1 MTAPSSA
8 SLPAAWGPPPGPAAT
23 TPHDLPDDIDLDT
36 RISLAEQRLIARE
49 QRLRGQVQRFGQ
61 RLQQAAAPRALLL
74 KAGGVALASAAL
86 VWTLRRGGGRH
97 GHPPARRYH
106 PAPAMSGGPPQWLL
120 GLLQMAWP
128 MLPERWRSRIS
139 PATAAT
145 VLGIAAPLIDR
156 LLARRNAANV
166 NDRNDRN
173 DHNDHT
179 EHADTLP
186 TVPQVDLVRFAG
198 TWHEQAR
205 LPAPFE
211 SACQGQPRAIYQ
223 PLGNRLSVRNECRGA
238 DGDLRVVEGVAR
250 VAPGSGS
257 ARLQVSFMPAWLQW
271 LPMVWADLWILHVDE
286 DAPDY
291 RVALV
296 GHPSRKGLWL
306 LSRDPELPVDELQR
320 LVAVASN
327 LGFDTDRLVMAGPAP
342 TLH

>member
-8 SLPAAWGPPPGPAAT
+8 SLPAAWGPPPGPPALA
-23 TPHDLPDDIDLDT
+23 PHDLSDDLDLDT
-36 RISLAEQRLIARE
+36 RISLVEQRLIARE
-49 QRLRGQVQRFGQ
+49 QRLQAQVQRLGQ

-74 KAGGVALASAAL
+74 KAGGVALAGAAL
-86 VWTLRRGGGRH
+86 VWTLRRGGSRH
-97 GHPPARRYH
+97 GHAAARRHH
-106 PAPAMSGGPPQWLL
+106 PAPAMSGGPPQLL
-120 GLLQMAWP
+120 LSLLPMAWP

-145 VLGIAAPLIDR
+145 VLGVAAPLIDR
-156 LLARRNAANV
+156 LLARRHVADD
-166 NDRNDRN
+166 NDQ
-173 DHNDHT
+173 T
-179 EHADTLP
+179 EHVDSLP
-186 TVPQVDLVRFAG
+186 TVPQVDLVRYAG

-211 SACQGQPRAIYQ
+211 SVCQGQPRAIYQ

-238 DGDLRVVEGVAR
+238 DGELRAVEGVAR
-250 VAPGSGS
+250 VVPGSGS
-257 ARLQVSFMPAWLQW
+257 ARLQVSFMPAWLHW
-271 LPMVWADLWILHVDE
+271 LPMAWADLWILHVDE

-327 LGFDTDRLVMAGPAP
+327 LGFDTDRLVMAGLAP

>member
-1 MTAPSSA
+1 MSAMSALPSA
-8 SLPAAWGPPPGPAAT
+8 SPPAACWPPPGPPPAT
-23 TPHDLPDDIDLDT
+23 PDDLSAEIDLDT

-61 RLQQAAAPRALLL
+61 RLHQAAAPRALLL
-74 KAGGVALASAAL
+74 KAGGVALAGAAL
-86 VWTLRRGGGRH
+86 VWTLRRGGSRH
-97 GHPPARRYH
+97 GQPPARRYH
-106 PAPAMSGGPPQWLL
+106 PTPAMSGGPPQLL
-120 GLLQMAWP
+120 LSLLPMAWP

-145 VLGIAAPLIDR
+145 VLGVAAPLIDR
-156 LLARRNAANV
+156 LLARRNAAEDTDN
-166 NDRNDRN
+166 
-173 DHNDHT
+173 
-179 EHADTLP
+179 ADTLP
-186 TVPQVDLVRFAG
+186 TMTHVDLLRYAG

-211 SACQGQPRAIYQ
+211 SVCEGQPRAIYQ
-223 PLGNRLSVRNECRGA
+223 PLGGRLSVRNECLGA
-238 DGDLRVVEGVAR
+238 NGDLRVVEGVAR
-250 VAPGSGS
+250 VVPGSGG

-286 DAPDY
+286 SAPDY

-306 LSRDPELPVDELQR
+306 LSRDPELPAEELQR
-320 LVAVASN
+320 LVALANN
-327 LGFDTDRLVMAGPAP
+327 LGFNTDRLVMVGPGP

>member
-8 SLPAAWGPPPGPAAT
+8 SLPAARWPPPGPAPT
-23 TPHDLPDDIDLDT
+23 LPDDLSADIDLDT

-49 QRLRGQVQRFGQ
+49 QRLRGQVQGLGQ

-74 KAGGVALASAAL
+74 KAGGVALAGAAL
-86 VWTLRRGGGRH
+86 VWTLRRGGSRH
-97 GHPPARRYH
+97 GHPPARRNH

-120 GLLQMAWP
+120 SLLPMAWP

-145 VLGIAAPLIDR
+145 VLGVAAPLIDR
-156 LLARRNAANV
+156 LLARRNAAN
-166 NDRNDRN
+166 DNDRN
-173 DHNDHT
+173 DHTD
-179 EHADTLP
+179 HADTLP
-186 TVPQVDLVRFAG
+186 TVAQVDLLRYAG

-211 SACQGQPRAIYQ
+211 SVCQGQPRAIYQ

-250 VAPGSGS
+250 VVPGSGG
-257 ARLQVSFMPAWLQW
+257 ARLQVSFMPAWLHW

-306 LSRDPELPVDELQR
+306 LSRDPELAVDELQR
-320 LVAVASN
+320 LVALANN

>member
-8 SLPAAWGPPPGPAAT
+8 SLPAARWPPQGPAAT
-23 TPHDLPDDIDLDT
+23 TPHDLSDDIDLDT

-49 QRLRGQVQRFGQ
+49 QRLRDQVQHFGQ

-74 KAGGVALASAAL
+74 KAGGVALAGAAL
-86 VWTLRRGGGRH
+86 VWTLRRGGSRH
-97 GHPPARRYH
+97 GHPHARRNH
-106 PAPAMSGGPPQWLL
+106 PAPAMSGGPPQLL
-120 GLLQMAWP
+120 LSLLPMAWP
-128 MLPERWRSRIS
+128 MLPERWRSRIN

-145 VLGIAAPLIDR
+145 VLGVAAPLIDR
-156 LLARRNAANV
+156 LLARRNAA
-166 NDRNDRN
+166 DD
-173 DHNDHT
+173 T
-179 EHADTLP
+179 EHADTLR
-186 TVPQVDLVRFAG
+186 TMTHVDLVRYAG

-211 SACQGQPRAIYQ
+211 SVCEGQPRTIYQ
-223 PLGNRLSVRNECRGA
+223 PLVNRLSVRNECRGA
-238 DGDLRVVEGVAR
+238 DGDVRAVEGVAR
-250 VAPGSGS
+250 AVPGSGS

-320 LVAVASN
+320 LVALANN
-327 LGFDTDRLVMAGPAP
+327 LGFDTDRLVMAGQPP

>member
-8 SLPAAWGPPPGPAAT
+8 SLPAARWPPPGPAAT
-23 TPHDLPDDIDLDT
+23 TLHDLPDDIDLDT
-36 RISLAEQRLIARE
+36 RISLVEQRLIARE

-74 KAGGVALASAAL
+74 KAGGVALAGAAL
-86 VWTLRRGGGRH
+86 VWTLRRGGSRN
-97 GHPPARRYH
+97 GHAPARRNH
-106 PAPAMSGGPPQWLL
+106 PAPAMSGGPPQLFLSLL
-120 GLLQMAWP
+120 PMAWP

-166 NDRNDRN
+166 NDRND
-173 DHNDHT
+173 HT

-186 TVPQVDLVRFAG
+186 TVPQVDLVRYAG

-223 PLGNRLSVRNECRGA
+223 PLGNWLSVRNECRGA

-250 VAPGSGS
+250 VVPGSGS

-306 LSRDPELPVDELQR
+306 LSRDPELAVDELQR

>member
-1 MTAPSSA
+1 MTALSLA
-8 SLPAAWGPPPGPAAT
+8 SGPAALWPPPGPAPT
-23 TPHDLPDDIDLDT
+23 LPDDRSADIDLDT
-36 RISLAEQRLIARE
+36 RISLAEQRLVARE
-49 QRLRGQVQRFGQ
+49 QRLRGQVQGLGQ

-74 KAGGVALASAAL
+74 KAGGVALAGAAL
-86 VWTLRRGGGRH
+86 VWTLRRGGSRN
-97 GHPPARRYH
+97 GHAPARRNH

-120 GLLQMAWP
+120 SLLPMAWP

-145 VLGIAAPLIDR
+145 VLGVAAPLIDR
-156 LLARRNAANV
+156 LLVRRNAANS

-173 DHNDHT
+173 DHNDHP

-186 TVPQVDLVRFAG
+186 TVPQVDLVRYAG

-223 PLGNRLSVRNECRGA
+223 PLGGRLSVRNECRGA

-250 VAPGSGS
+250 VVPGSGS

-306 LSRDPELPVDELQR
+306 LSRDPALAVDELQR

>member
-8 SLPAAWGPPPGPAAT
+8 SLPAARWLPLGPAAT
-23 TPHDLPDDIDLDT
+23 TPHDLSDDIDLDT

-49 QRLRGQVQRFGQ
+49 QRLHGQVQRFGQ

-74 KAGGVALASAAL
+74 KAGGVALAGVAL
-86 VWTLRRGGGRH
+86 VWTLRGGGSRH
-97 GHPPARRYH
+97 GHAPARRNH

-120 GLLQMAWP
+120 SLLPMAWP

-145 VLGIAAPLIDR
+145 VLGVAAPLIDR
-156 LLARRNAANV
+156 LLARRNAAEDTDN
-166 NDRNDRN
+166 
-173 DHNDHT
+173 
-179 EHADTLP
+179 ADTLP
-186 TVPQVDLVRFAG
+186 TMPQVDLLRYAG

-211 SACQGQPRAIYQ
+211 SVCEGQPRAIYQ
-223 PLGNRLSVRNECRGA
+223 PLGGRLSVRNECLGA
-238 DGDLRVVEGVAR
+238 NGDLRVVEGVAR
-250 VAPGSGS
+250 VVPGSGG
-257 ARLQVSFMPAWLQW
+257 ARLQVSFVPAWLQW

-286 DAPDY
+286 SAPDY

-306 LSRDPELPVDELQR
+306 LSRDPELPADELQR
-320 LVAVASN
+320 LVALANN
-327 LGFDTDRLVMAGPAP
+327 LGFNTDRLVMVGPGP